1 MDSLDSGQKFRPR
14 QDNDVEEAFLQATN
28 PKDLEKKSCNKKG
41 AGIGV
46 ALVIGVL
53 AVIAL
58 LVGLFCQPQHV
69 KMKKIY
75 IGSMEINNKQF
86 LPQYEEPGSS
96 EFTNLAAQVCKELK
110 LMYSKNSLLDRYFNH
125 SSVQAFS
132 EGDTGSNTIV
142 AYYESEFDVPPPQ
155 QASLDEAIDS
165 MQPPAGKGR
174 FLLKPT
180 DALSVNNIVSQAID
194 PRLTKTTF
202 SERKSIDI
210 HIENSGHVESPGFPN
225 SPYPS
230 NAYLQWKFR
239 ADPQHRIQLDFD
251 DLILEDD
258 CQRDFIKIY
267 DSLVPIEKRA
277 MTEQCGYPDQSLSFI
292 SSGNVMLLM
301 LVTNEEKNF
310 PGFRANYSPIP
321 QTTLNCGGALTGE
334 KGSISSPFFPSN
346 YPPRTTCVWNIEVAS
361 NKFLKVLFNKFS
373 LGNKTEGC
381 GHDYVEIN
389 DERLCG
395 SDLKSPVFTIN
406 SNKMTI
412 TFKSDSSYVDQG
424 FTAEYEAFTPNNPCP
439 GRFACSNNLCINNT
453 LRCDGWSDCGDSSD
467 EINCK
472 CDASQIQCKN
482 GHCKP
487 KFWLCDGVDDCGDS
501 TDEEN
506 CERCKGQFSCKN
518 GRCIAENLKC
528 NGKDDCGDASD
539 ESKCEKSVVLQTCSE
554 FTFQCKNKLCISK
567 MNPECDGVQD
577 CTDASDEDNCECGI
591 RPYRSSRIVGGQA
604 SREGE
609 WPWQVSLHFKGMRHV
624 CGASV
629 LSDQTCK
636 GQFSC
641 KNGRCIAENLKCN
654 GKDDCGD
661 ASDESKCE
669 KSVVLQTCS
678 EFTFQ
683 CKNKLCISKMNPE
696 CDGVQDC
703 TDASDE
709 DNCECGI
716 RPYRSSRIVGG
727 QASREGEWPW
737 QVSLH
742 FKGMRHVCGAS
753 VLSDRWLLTAAH
765 CVQDNVNMSLQVSS
779 KTSRLRSTHHSWHFV
794 NPCFDCSGATVLQKA
809 AVRIINSTVCKSLL
823 TDPVTDNMLCAGV
836 LTGGVDACQGDS
848 GGPLSFTSTKGRVF
862 LAGVTSWGE
871 GCARKNKP
879 GIYTRVTKYRNWIK
893 ENSGV

>member
-1 MDSLDSGQKFRPR
+1 FSNYLCM
-14 QDNDVEEAFLQATN
+14 QDNEVEEAFLQAPD
-28 PKDLEKKSCNKKG
+28 PKDVEKKSCNKKG

-58 LVGLFCQPQHV
+58 LVGLFCR
-69 KMKKIY
+69 KIY
-75 IGSMEINNKQF
+75 IGSMEINDKQF

-96 EFTNLAAQVCKELK
+96 EFTNLAAQVSVMRSCFSVALNEVCTNPLCV
-110 LMYSKNSLLDRYFNH
+110 LLC
-125 SSVQAFS
+125 S
-132 EGDTGSNTIV
+132 EGDRGSNTIV

-165 MQPPAGKGR
+165 MQPPAGIFRYKPVSWWELL
-174 FLLKPT
+174 FLSVILYVKFDLLKCSKKIKV
-180 DALSVNNIVSQAID
+180 ACF
-194 PRLTKTTF
+194 TTGILYPKHVLLVIF
-202 SERKSIDI
+202 SERKSIDV

-239 ADPQHRIQLDFD
+239 ADPEHRIQLDFD

-277 MTEQCGYPDQSLSFI
+277 MTEQCGYPHQPLSFI

-321 QTTLNCGGALTGE
+321 QTTLNCGGTLTGE

-346 YPPRTTCVWNIEVAS
+346 YPPRTTCVWNIEVAN

-424 FTAEYEAFTPNNPCP
+424 FTAEYERSLNTLKWSFTFSVPNNV
-439 GRFACSNNLCINNT
+439 GFSLCAS
-453 LRCDGWSDCGDSSD
+453 L
-467 EINCK
+467 E

-487 KFWLCDGVDDCGDS
+487 KFWLCDGVDDCGDN

-506 CERCKGQFSCKN
+506 CGECRQFSCKN

-539 ESKCEKSVVLQTCSE
+539 ESKSLVLQTCSE

-577 CTDASDEDNCECGI
+577 CTDDSDEDNCGKLTTHLPTDGCGMEFSQANQWEALLGLHEQSQTSKWTMK
-591 RPYRSSRIVGGQA
+591 RGVKRIIVHPGYDPETYDNDITLMELDNSVTLNQNIWPICLPSPAHDFPVGEEAWITGWGA
-604 SREGE
+604 TREGG
-609 WPWQVSLHFKGMRHV
+609 S
-624 CGASV
+624 GASV
-629 LSDQTCK
+629 L
-636 GQFSC
+636 
-641 KNGRCIAENLKCN
+641 
-654 GKDDCGD
+654 
-661 ASDESKCE
+661 
-669 KSVVLQTCS
+669 
-678 EFTFQ
+678 
-683 CKNKLCISKMNPE
+683 
-696 CDGVQDC
+696 
-703 TDASDE
+703 
-709 DNCECGI
+709 
-716 RPYRSSRIVGG
+716 
-727 QASREGEWPW
+727 
-737 QVSLH
+737 
-742 FKGMRHVCGAS
+742 
-753 VLSDRWLLTAAH
+753 
-765 CVQDNVNMSLQVSS
+765 
-779 KTSRLRSTHHSWHFV
+779 
-794 NPCFDCSGATVLQKA
+794 QKA
-809 AVRIINSTVCKSLL
+809 VVRIINSTVCKSLL

-836 LTGGVDACQGDS
+836 LKGGGDS

-879 GIYTRVTKYRNWIK
+879 GIYTQVTKYRNWIK

>member
-1 MDSLDSGQKFRPR
+1 FSNYLCM

-96 EFTNLAAQVCKELK
+96 EFTNLAAQVSVMRSCFSAALNEVCT
-110 LMYSKNSLLDRYFNH
+110 NLLC
-125 SSVQAFS
+125 VLLCS

-165 MQPPAGKGR
+165 MQPPVLVSLHPKHI
-174 FLLKPT
+174 LLVIFP
-180 DALSVNNIVSQAID
+180 
-194 PRLTKTTF
+194 
-202 SERKSIDI
+202 ERKSIDI

-346 YPPRTTCVWNIEVAS
+346 YPPRTTCVWNIEVS
-361 NKFLKVLFNKFS
+361 RDGNKFLKVLFNKFS

-424 FTAEYEAFTPNNPCP
+424 FTAEYEAFTPNNRKDASCP

-506 CERCKGQFSCKN
+506 C
-518 GRCIAENLKC
+518 A
-528 NGKDDCGDASD
+528 
-539 ESKCEKSVVLQTCSE
+539 
-554 FTFQCKNKLCISK
+554 
-567 MNPECDGVQD
+567 
-577 CTDASDEDNCECGI
+577 
-591 RPYRSSRIVGGQA
+591 
-604 SREGE
+604 
-609 WPWQVSLHFKGMRHV
+609 
-624 CGASV
+624 
-629 LSDQTCK
+629 
-636 GQFSC
+636 
-641 KNGRCIAENLKCN
+641 
-654 GKDDCGD
+654 
-661 ASDESKCE
+661 
-669 KSVVLQTCS
+669 VVLQTCS

-765 CVQDNVNMSLQVSS
+765 CVQDNVNMSLQVS
-779 KTSRLRSTHHSWHFV
+779 TG
-794 NPCFDCSGATVLQKA
+794 SGATVLQKA

>member
-14 QDNDVEEAFLQATN
+14 RDNEVEEAFLQAPD
-28 PKDLEKKSCNKKG
+28 PKEVEKKSCNKKG

-69 KMKKIY
+69 KMKRIY

-96 EFTNLAAQVCKELK
+96 EFTNLAAQVCKQLK

-132 EGDTGSNTIV
+132 EGDRGPNTIV

-165 MQPPAGKGR
+165 MQPPAGSQEGGKGR

-180 DALSVNNIVSQAID
+180 DALSVNDIVSQAID
-194 PRLTKTTF
+194 PRLTKTKL

-277 MTEQCGYPDQSLSFI
+277 MTEQCGYPHQPLSFI

-301 LVTNEEKNF
+301 LVTDEEKNF

-321 QTTLNCGGALTGE
+321 QTTLNCGGTLTGE

-346 YPPRTTCVWNIEVAS
+346 YPPRTTCVWNIEVAN

-439 GRFACSNNLCINNT
+439 GRFTCSNNLCINNT
-453 LRCDGWSDCGDSSD
+453 LRCDGWGDCGDDSD

-487 KFWLCDGVDDCGDS
+487 KFWLCDGVDDCGDN

-506 CERCKGQFSCKN
+506 CETCKGQFSCKN

-539 ESKCEKSVVLQTCSE
+539 ESKCEKSLVLQTCSE

-577 CTDASDEDNCECGI
+577 CTDDSDEDNCECGI

-609 WPWQVSLHFKGMRHV
+609 WPWQVSLHFKGMGHV

-629 LSDQTCK
+629 LS
-636 GQFSC
+636 
-641 KNGRCIAENLKCN
+641 N
-654 GKDDCGD
+654 
-661 ASDESKCE
+661 
-669 KSVVLQTCS
+669 
-678 EFTFQ
+678 
-683 CKNKLCISKMNPE
+683 
-696 CDGVQDC
+696 
-703 TDASDE
+703 
-709 DNCECGI
+709 
-716 RPYRSSRIVGG
+716 
-727 QASREGEWPW
+727 
-737 QVSLH
+737 
-742 FKGMRHVCGAS
+742 
-753 VLSDRWLLTAAH
+753 RWLLTAAH
-765 CVQDNVNMSLQVSS
+765 CVQNKFSQANQWEALLGLHEQSQTSKWTMKRGVKRIIVHPGYDSETYDNDITLMELDNSVTLNQNIWPICLPSPAHDFPVGEEAWI
-779 KTSRLRSTHHSWHFV
+779 TGWGATREGG
-794 NPCFDCSGATVLQKA
+794 SGAAVLQKA

-836 LTGGVDACQGDS
+836 LKGGVDACQGDS

-871 GCARKNKP
+871 GCGRKNKP
-879 GIYTRVTKYRNWIK
+879 GVYTQVTKYRNWIK
-893 ENSGV
+893 EHSGV

>member
-1 MDSLDSGQKFRPR
+1 FSNYLCM

-180 DALSVNNIVSQAID
+180 DALSVNNIVSQG
-194 PRLTKTTF
+194 LTAHRFTQISFLQGCSSRTTF
-202 SERKSIDI
+202 KVFFIKLLL
-210 HIENSGHVESPGFPN
+210 SPGFPN

-346 YPPRTTCVWNIEVAS
+346 YPPRTTCVWNIEVS
-361 NKFLKVLFNKFS
+361 RDGNKFLKVLFNKFS

-424 FTAEYEAFTPNNPCP
+424 FTAEYEAFTPNNRKDASCP

-506 CERCKGQFSCKN
+506 C
-518 GRCIAENLKC
+518 A
-528 NGKDDCGDASD
+528 
-539 ESKCEKSVVLQTCSE
+539 
-554 FTFQCKNKLCISK
+554 
-567 MNPECDGVQD
+567 
-577 CTDASDEDNCECGI
+577 
-591 RPYRSSRIVGGQA
+591 
-604 SREGE
+604 
-609 WPWQVSLHFKGMRHV
+609 
-624 CGASV
+624 
-629 LSDQTCK
+629 
-636 GQFSC
+636 
-641 KNGRCIAENLKCN
+641 
-654 GKDDCGD
+654 
-661 ASDESKCE
+661 
-669 KSVVLQTCS
+669 VVLQTCS

-765 CVQDNVNMSLQVSS
+765 CVQDNVNMSLQVS
-779 KTSRLRSTHHSWHFV
+779 TG
-794 NPCFDCSGATVLQKA
+794 SGATVLQKA